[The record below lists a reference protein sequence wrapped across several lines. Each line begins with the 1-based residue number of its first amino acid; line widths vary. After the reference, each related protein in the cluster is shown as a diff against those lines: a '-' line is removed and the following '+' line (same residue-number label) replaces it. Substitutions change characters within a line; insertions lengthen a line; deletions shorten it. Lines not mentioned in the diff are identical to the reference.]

1 MSNERFVSLKEDV
14 EYPAE
19 QGLTY
24 RLHLD
29 RVTKD
34 LMKKVRCAVNNHT
47 PGAKLSYSTFAR
59 QALRHASREA
69 ARRRALRSRLT
80 SGGTVSSARVRVPG
94 RGE

>member
-59 QALRHASREA
+59 QALRDYAAYVEKLDAAGIARERLRLLN
-69 ARRRALRSRLT
+69 ARA
-80 SGGTVSSARVRVPG
+80 GGEV
-94 RGE
+94 E